1 MQPRPRG
8 RARRLRAAFACAVAL
23 SLPLALP
30 AAAVKLRDIP
40 RGGADAPEAADAP
53 DAPGGG
59 EAQRPERERPRS
71 RNRGREREPQSARER
86 EPQPAQKR
94 PRGLTLGLRAST
106 LGAGVEL
113 EYPINHFIRGRLLYN
128 RLDVDFEQ
136 KLSGIEYDVD
146 LDLQSYGLIFDL
158 HPFAGNLRFS
168 AGAMLNDNS
177 IAASAM
183 TTGNRT
189 VNIGGTEYMGSLSVD
204 AVFDDFSPYAGI
216 GWGGGKR
223 RGWRFHFDIGALYQ
237 RNPEL
242 KVSGAARMAGSMGD
256 LCSFTVSASGAVD
269 VVATSCPGASAL
281 QTTLAGD
288 LRAEYNELKDDARGF
303 KWYPVISLGLEY
315 RF

>member
-1 MQPRPRG
+1 MQPRPQG
-8 RARRLRAAFACAVAL
+8 CRAHRLRAALALTCTALAL
-23 SLPLALP
+23 SLALP

-40 RGGADAPEAADAP
+40 RGGADSPEAQDAP
-53 DAPGGG
+53 DAPEDG

-71 RNRGREREPQSARER
+71 RNRSRGREPQSAQ
-86 EPQPAQKR
+86 EPQRQQR

-113 EYPINHFIRGRLLYN
+113 EYPINHFVRGRLLYN

-183 TTGNRT
+183 TTNRT
-189 VNIGGTEYMGSLSVD
+189 VNIGSREYMGSLSVD

-242 KVSGAARMAGSMGD
+242 KVSGQTTSSGMTQCR
-256 LCSFTVSASGAVD
+256 FTVNARGDVD
-269 VVATSCPGASAL
+269 VVATTFCPESSAL
-281 QTTLAGD
+281 RNTLRTDLQT
-288 LRAEYNELKDDARGF
+288 EFNELKDDARGF

>member
-1 MQPRPRG
+1 MQPRPQGR
-8 RARRLRAAFACAVAL
+8 RARRLRTAFTLACAALAL
-23 SLPLALP
+23 SLALP

-40 RGGADAPEAADAP
+40 RGGADAPDAPEATDAP
-53 DAPGGG
+53 DG
-59 EAQRPERERPRS
+59 EEKQRPERERPQRS
-71 RNRGREREPQSARER
+71 RGERNRGREPQPQS
-86 EPQPAQKR
+86 AQKR

-113 EYPINHFIRGRLLYN
+113 EYPINHFLRGRLLYN

-183 TTGNRT
+183 TTGSRT
-189 VNIGGTEYMGSLSVD
+189 VNIGGNDYMGSLSVD

-242 KVSGAARMAGSMGD
+242 KISGAAGTAGSMGD
-256 LCSFTVSASGAVD
+256 LCSFTVSASGAANVLG
-269 VVATSCPGASAL
+269 SCPYSNLEA
-281 QTTLAGD
+281 D
-288 LRAEYNELKDDARGF
+288 LETEFNELKDDARGF

>member
-1 MQPRPRG
+1 MQPRPRDR
-8 RARRLRAAFACAVAL
+8 RARRLRAALALACAALAL
-23 SLPLALP
+23 SLPLP
-30 AAAVKLRDIP
+30 AAAVKLRDVP
-40 RGGADAPEAADAP
+40 RGGANPADAP
-53 DAPGGG
+53 DAPDG
-59 EAQRPERERPRS
+59 ESKAQSQRERPRS
-71 RNRGREREPQSARER
+71 RGPREREPQSV
-86 EPQPAQKR
+86 QKR
-94 PRGLTLGLRAST
+94 PRGLTIGLRAST

-146 LDLQSYGLIFDL
+146 LDLQSYGLILDL
-158 HPFAGNLRFS
+158 HPFAGSLRLS
-168 AGAMLNDNS
+168 AGAMMNDNS

-189 VNIGGTEYMGSLSVD
+189 VNIGGRDYAGSLSVD

-223 RGWRFHFDIGALYQ
+223 RGWRYHFDIGALYQ

-242 KVSGAARMAGSMGD
+242 KFSGMARRAANSMEAPCG
-256 LCSFTVSASGAVD
+256 FTVNARGVVD
-269 VVATSCPGASAL
+269 VVTTNSCPESSAL
-281 QTTLAGD
+281 QAALQTD
-288 LRAEYNELKDDARGF
+288 LETEFNELKDDARGF
-303 KWYPVISLGLEY
+303 KWYPVISLGIEY

>member
-1 MQPRPRG
+1 MQPRPRDR
-8 RARRLRAAFACAVAL
+8 RARRLRAALALACAALAL
-23 SLPLALP
+23 SLPLP
-30 AAAVKLRDIP
+30 AAAVKLRDVP
-40 RGGADAPEAADAP
+40 RGGANPADAP
-53 DAPGGG
+53 DAPDG
-59 EAQRPERERPRS
+59 ESKAQSQRERPRS
-71 RNRGREREPQSARER
+71 RGREREPQSA
-86 EPQPAQKR
+86 QKR
-94 PRGLTLGLRAST
+94 PRGLTIGLRAST

-146 LDLQSYGLIFDL
+146 LDLQSYGLILDL
-158 HPFAGNLRFS
+158 HPFAGSLRLS
-168 AGAMLNDNS
+168 AGAMMNDNS

-183 TTGNRT
+183 TTGDRT
-189 VNIGGTEYMGSLSVD
+189 VNIGGRDYAGSLSVD

-223 RGWRFHFDIGALYQ
+223 RGWRYHFDIGALYQ

-242 KVSGAARMAGSMGD
+242 KFSGMAGTAGTR
-256 LCSFTVSASGAVD
+256 CSFTVSASGMAAVS
-269 VVATSCPGASAL
+269 TSCPSPLRGTL
-281 QTTLAGD
+281 QENLET
-288 LRAEYNELKDDARGF
+288 EFNELKDDARGF